1 MNPKIRNYILYRKDR
16 AGAKGGTAI
25 YVKGN
30 LDHSETALPPL
41 QHLEAN
47 AVVLNTASLRPIQIV
62 SAYQQPTKNI
72 LPTDFDAILSSPLP
86 TLIAGD
92 LNAKSPAWNS
102 LEPTYFSAAEY
113 RPDVLDIALLRG
125 IASTHTVYAVNE
137 LSSDHIPVILEL
149 AGTQSIN
156 TSTQRSRVNW
166 KVFTTHLEDTIGPIP
181 ATIQTTQQL
190 DDAVL
195 WITEKIQA
203 SIQSATTV
211 PSRTHNE
218 SPLPQHIVELIRD
231 RNRAR
236 RRSQQ
241 TADPADRVAKNRLCT
256 QVHDALR
263 ELKNQAWRT
272 VIEQADTD
280 DKTMWRIS
288 RALKTKKR
296 SIPALHSRNG
306 LVYTAKDKAE
316 AISEELEQQCSPSY
330 QHADLDFIAAVHRH
344 GTNKTAK
351 QHSQKNERIRNPTE
365 RAGRTGQNKDQEST
379 RP

>member
-1 MNPKIRNYILYRKDR
+1 ETHLEPYMNSKIRNYILYRKDR

-47 AVVLNTASLRPIQIV
+47 AVVLNTASLGPIQIV

-86 TLIAGD
+86 TIIAGD

-102 LEPTYFSAAEY
+102 RVTNARGRALLQYASAQGVTVTGPVEPTYFSAAEY

-166 KVFTTHLEDTIGPIP
+166 KVFTTHLEDTTGPIP

-211 PSRTHNE
+211 PSRTHNS

-231 RNRAR
+231 RNKAR
-236 RRSQQ
+236 RRWQQ

-272 VIEQADTD
+272 VIEQADTE

-296 SIPALHSRNG
+296 PIPAIHSRNG
-306 LVYTAKDKAE
+306 L
-316 AISEELEQQCSPSY
+316 
-330 QHADLDFIAAVHRH
+330 
-344 GTNKTAK
+344 
-351 QHSQKNERIRNPTE
+351 
-365 RAGRTGQNKDQEST
+365 
-379 RP
+379 